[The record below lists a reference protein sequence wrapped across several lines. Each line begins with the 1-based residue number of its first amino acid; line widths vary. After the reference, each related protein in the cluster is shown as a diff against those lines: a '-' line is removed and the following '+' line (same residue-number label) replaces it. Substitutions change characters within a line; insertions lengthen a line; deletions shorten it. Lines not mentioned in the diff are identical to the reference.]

1 MLNKRYKEDDVEDV
15 IPTYEDI
22 VADVDSNDEV
32 NDLYFGRRGIA
43 PTWNCNR
50 IF

>member
-32 NDLYFGRRGIA
+32 NDLYFSRRGIA
-43 PTWNCNR
+43 PTRN
-50 IF
+50 